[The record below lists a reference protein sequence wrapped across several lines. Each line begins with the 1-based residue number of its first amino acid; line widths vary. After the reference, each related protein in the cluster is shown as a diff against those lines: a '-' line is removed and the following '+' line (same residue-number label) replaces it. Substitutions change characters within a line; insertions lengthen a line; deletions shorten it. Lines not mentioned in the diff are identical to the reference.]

1 MKGPEKPNE
10 RIQSKALSVHFRP
23 EYTHFWKNS
32 IGPTGTARGSK
43 RLKA

>member
-23 EYTHFWKNS
+23 EYTPLLEK
-32 IGPTGTARGSK
+32 
-43 RLKA
+43 